1 MCLQDDGK
9 ESPERERIEVSYWP
23 RFLKK
28 EAEDGTR
35 SRMSLRNKNP
45 ACETDGKE
53 TRVNTSVD
61 ELADGR
67 SAKMR
72 LLR

>member
-1 MCLQDDGK
+1 
-9 ESPERERIEVSYWP
+9 
-23 RFLKK
+23 
-28 EAEDGTR
+28 
-35 SRMSLRNKNP
+35 MSLRNKNP

-53 TRVNTSVD
+53 TRVNTSMD

-67 SAKMR
+67 SEKMR